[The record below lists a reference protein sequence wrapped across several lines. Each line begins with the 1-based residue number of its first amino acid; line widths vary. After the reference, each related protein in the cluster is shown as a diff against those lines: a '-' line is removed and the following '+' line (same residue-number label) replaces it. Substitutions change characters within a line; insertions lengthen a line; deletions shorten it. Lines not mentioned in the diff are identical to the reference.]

1 MLATTPLDEPPSSKM
16 WTTRE
21 DTQHMRVLALVP
33 GGISDQLLFFPTLEH
48 IKQAL
53 PQAEVT
59 VVTDPESVA
68 AYRVSSLVKT
78 VFPYNFAKSTSPADW
93 ANLLGTIRD
102 REFEVVLSATRQGSL
117 GLLLWLSGIPT
128 RVGYGEGTNPLLMTA
143 TVPAKTD
150 QYQAFQ
156 YHDLLTPLELAGPC
170 PSPTINVP
178 QKDIDWVDFQTKQQ
192 GIGDQGY
199 VLIYAGPTDD
209 APAADYPVAS
219 WQAIIEDFQARQP
232 GLPLVLVQQ
241 PETAKTVKQLTQA
254 QPHLK
259 VLRPENIGQMAAL
272 IAGANLMIATDSYP
286 LQLGVALNVFTLAL
300 FGANSPERRLP
311 PVEGSET
318 RFVGMTASSGK
329 VADISADQVLKKVWG
344 EG

>member
-1 MLATTPLDEPPSSKM
+1 
-16 WTTRE
+16 
-21 DTQHMRVLALVP
+21 MRVLALVP
-33 GGISDQLLFFPTLEH
+33 GGISEQLLFFPTLEH

-53 PQAEVT
+53 PQAEVA
-59 VVTDPESVA
+59 VVTEPESVA
-68 AYRVSSLVKT
+68 AYRVSALVKE
-78 VFPYNFAKSTSPADW
+78 VFPYGFSNRNSPADW
-93 ANLLGTIRD
+93 ANLLGTVRD
-102 REFEVVLSATRQGSL
+102 REFEVVLSATPKGSL
-117 GLLLWLSGIPT
+117 GLLLWLSGVPT
-128 RVGYGEGTNPLLMTA
+128 RVGYAEGSNSLFMTT
-143 TVPAKTD
+143 TVPAKTQ

-156 YHDLLTPLELAGPC
+156 FHDLLSPLALAGPC

-178 QKDIDWVDFQTKQQ
+178 QKDIDWVDGQTKQQ

-209 APAADYPVAS
+209 TDPQVSPVAQ

-241 PETAKTVKQLTQA
+241 PETADMVKQLTQI
-254 QPHLK
+254 QPNLK
-259 VLRPENIGQMAAL
+259 VVRPDNIGQMAAL
-272 IAGANLMIATDSYP
+272 IAGANLMLSTDSYP

-300 FGANSPERRLP
+300 FGANTPERRLP
-311 PVEGSET
+311 PVEGAET

-329 VADISADQVLKKVWG
+329 VADISPAQVLKKVWG

>member
-1 MLATTPLDEPPSSKM
+1 
-16 WTTRE
+16 
-21 DTQHMRVLALVP
+21 MRVLALVP

-53 PQAEVT
+53 PQAEIA
-59 VVTDPESVA
+59 VVTEPESVA
-68 AYRVSSLVKT
+68 AYRVSTLVKT
-78 VFPYNFAKSTSPADW
+78 VFPYTFKNRTSPADW
-93 ANLLGTIRD
+93 ANLLGTVRD
-102 REFEVVLSATRQGSL
+102 REFEAVISATPKGAL
-117 GLLLWLSGIPT
+117 ALLLWLSGIPT
-128 RVGYGEGTNPLLMTA
+128 RIGYREGSNPLLMTA
-143 TVPAKTD
+143 TVPTKAQ

-156 YHDLLTPLELAGPC
+156 YHDLLAPLELAGPC

-192 GIGDQGY
+192 GMGDQGY
-199 VLIYAGPTDD
+199 VLLYAGPTDD
-209 APAADYPVAS
+209 ASTDTPTASYPVAS

-241 PETAKTVKQLTQA
+241 PETAATVKQLIQA
-254 QPHLK
+254 QPNLK
-259 VLRPENIGQMAAL
+259 VIRPDNIGQMAAL

-311 PVEGSET
+311 PVDGSET

-329 VADISADQVLKKVWG
+329 VADIGADQVLKKVWG